1 MDETYDEDNIMS
13 LEEHLLLNTIF
24 EVERNSSLDYIG
36 SIDEIYLTKLAVAT
50 IEESILTLPTY
61 SVNSVQKRN
70 IFEKTDT
77 IQKTTDF
84 VSNPCSKSQ
93 DSGITENNNY
103 KMNLEKKILKRKAY
117 LVGRPKTYGVDDLND
132 SNMSKINSKLMSDM
146 LFEIKHYFV

>member
-36 SIDEIYLTKLAVAT
+36 SIDQIYLTKLAVAT

-61 SVNSVQKRN
+61 TVNSVQKRN
-70 IFEKTDT
+70 IVEKTDS
-77 IQKTTDF
+77 IQKTMDF
-84 VSNPCSKSQ
+84 VSNPYSKSE
-93 DSGITENNNY
+93 DSGITENNS